1 MYTNMCLLFIQT
13 LACTIG
19 NSEFN
24 FNFASIAHIAPLILQ
39 MNFQKE
45 FFSSLFLML
54 QAGQNSLPLL
64 YIWIAFDPI
73 NIYSLDKNAY
83 IEN

>member
-24 FNFASIAHIAPLILQ
+24 FNFASIAHIAPFDFTNEFSKRIFFESVLDVASRSKFFTNTIH
-39 MNFQKE
+39 MNCF
-45 FFSSLFLML
+45 
-54 QAGQNSLPLL
+54 
-64 YIWIAFDPI
+64 
-73 NIYSLDKNAY
+73 
-83 IEN
+83 